1 MTDDAE
7 SYEALALDL
16 TRRTE
21 RTVERFARLAV
32 DTGVTFQV
40 ADIVQAV
47 EDDLPADYP
56 APTRGPATRV
66 DLITQVVRDVLSGE
80 AFQQ

>member
-1 MTDDAE
+1 VTDDMD
-7 SYEALALDL
+7 ALALDL

-21 RTVERFARLAV
+21 RAVERVARLAV
-32 DTGVTFQV
+32 DTGVTFRV

-56 APTRGPATRV
+56 APTQGAANRA
-66 DLITQVVRDVLSGE
+66 DLITQMVRDVLSGE
-80 AFQQ
+80 AYQR